1 MPYKAMRVVLA
12 VASLSLLAACD
23 SGVTVHEPGVY
34 KGKHDETATKEAAQR
49 RAEPLRERALL
60 AHTDR

>member
-1 MPYKAMRVVLA
+1 MAYKLLLVALA
-12 VASLSLLAACD
+12 VASLSLLSACD

-34 KGKHDETATKEAAQR
+34 KGQQDESATKAAADR

>member
-1 MPYKAMRVVLA
+1 MPYKSLLLALA
-12 VASLSLLAACD
+12 VGALALTACD

-34 KGKHDETATKEAAQR
+34 KGKKDESATKEAADR
-49 RAEPLRERALL
+49 RAEPLRERALM